1 MLEHRIWT
9 TEGYLGA
16 GIGLESRKE
25 TSGGK
30 RCFKEHGVG
39 GGDVLYEKGKKGSG
53 GQRTGSRGMGK
64 NMGARIHR
72 SNV

>member
-1 MLEHRIWT
+1 MKVE
-9 TEGYLGA
+9 
-16 GIGLESRKE
+16 
-25 TSGGK
+25 K
-30 RCFKEHGVG
+30 RPQEKRGVSKSMGVG
-39 GGDVLYEKGKKGSG
+39 WGGDVLYEKGRKDSG

>member
-1 MLEHRIWT
+1 MKVE
-9 TEGYLGA
+9 
-16 GIGLESRKE
+16 
-25 TSGGK
+25 K
-30 RCFKEHGVG
+30 RPQEERGVSKSMG
-39 GGDVLYEKGKKGSG
+39 RGGDVLYEKGRKGSG